1 MDHER
6 RGAEP
11 GHRAI
16 TRTYREDPEARAEAV
31 ACPPSSRDQSG
42 KVSCISNPTPSK

>member
-11 GHRAI
+11 GYRAI
-16 TRTYREDPEARAEAV
+16 TRAYREDPEARAEAV
-31 ACPPSSRDQSG
+31 VRPPSSRDQSG
-42 KVSCISNPTPSK
+42 KVS